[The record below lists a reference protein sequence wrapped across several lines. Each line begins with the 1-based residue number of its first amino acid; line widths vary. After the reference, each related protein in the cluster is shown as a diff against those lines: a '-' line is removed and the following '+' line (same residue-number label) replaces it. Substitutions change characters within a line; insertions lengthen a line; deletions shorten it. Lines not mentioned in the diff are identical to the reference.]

1 MIEPKLT
8 GREILVVE
16 NEPLIA
22 MEVVQCFQEA
32 GANVTTTTTLKQAL
46 ILIEHHSLSAA
57 VLDHSLADG
66 HADQL
71 CMRLKERNIPF
82 IIYSG
87 FSDLPEAC
95 QGAPQINKPASG
107 DVLVT
112 AIEVLLQSRTTT
124 TAGAAPSSPPLR
136 H

>member
-32 GANVTTTTTLKQAL
+32 GANVTTTITLKQAL
-46 ILIEHHSLSAA
+46 LLIEHDSLSAA
-57 VLDHSLADG
+57 VLDHGLADG
-66 HADQL
+66 DADEL
-71 CMRLKERNIPF
+71 CARLKERGIPF

-87 FSDLPEAC
+87 FTNLPDAC
-95 QGAPQINKPASG
+95 KGALHINKPASG
-107 DVLVT
+107 HVLVT
-112 AIEVLLQSRTTT
+112 AIEGLLKSTPLS
-124 TAGAAPSSPPLR
+124 PSPS
-136 H
+136 